1 MNEALQPLATSAAQ
15 ETATTVESILHVAWK
30 LPLWLTI
37 VLALGLASMV
47 FLLYRSER
55 GRAGIKLRWLLSG
68 LRFAL
73 LMLVLWMLAGW
84 SWLRFKSDQPELIV
98 VIDRSASM
106 STRDISAPGAP
117 GGTLSRWERAVEL
130 FDRLPMRERARLA
143 RNYQL
148 QGYTLAETLD
158 PLIVDFRNEGPLMP
172 LPSPDGATSSL
183 GDGLTRLL
191 QRQTGKGTAAIIFV
205 SDGINTSGTS
215 LAEVA
220 KGARRAAIPVLTVA
234 VGEQSEQ
241 PDLRLA
247 DLLIDRDVYFGDQ
260 VTAELSVI
268 VSDVPTAET
277 RLTLRDDTTD
287 EILAETRVTLSGEQR
302 QTTARL
308 SFVPKRPGD
317 LPLRIEAS
325 SIAGEQELDNNIIEE
340 TISVQDKAVRV
351 LLVSAH
357 ANYEFR
363 FLKNFLERTTAP
375 AGVVSANFEL
385 HSVLQDADPLF
396 VDQDSSALR
405 LVPSQ
410 PERLFDMDAFVL
422 VDFDPQ
428 LISQTSQQAIVDA
441 VLQRGAGCVFVNG
454 DGSSLRSLTGW
465 PLAKLL
471 PIERGESVAQTAILG
486 GTSWRWQPTPLGNAA
501 LPMQMAS
508 TIDDS
513 LAIWQSLP
521 AMVKVAS
528 VSELKTGAQVLAQAA
543 SPDNALEQP
552 LLIAQFAGAGRVVL
566 QATDETY
573 RWTSFQGTDLYYQR
587 YWGQLLRWLSRGKL
601 SGGMQR
607 VELAI
612 EPPQAKL
619 GQAVRFQVKLAGQ
632 PGQTETRQKIELAIE
647 GPAGRDT
654 TLQLTR
660 VDQTAD
666 VFQATK
672 SDWNPGTYRA
682 RLIQPIL
689 DSPPS
694 QQFTVTAPAGEQA
707 VLRTNVDGLQQLAQQ
722 SRGRAYLAADAQRM
736 FEQLPVGK
744 PTRLGALPSQPI
756 WNAWWVALLFVV
768 LISCEWMLRRRV
780 QML

>member
-1 MNEALQPLATSAAQ
+1 MNDEYQTAAPAAAQ
-15 ETATTVESILHVAWK
+15 ASVTTVESILHVAWK
-30 LPLWLTI
+30 LPLWVVI
-37 VLALGLASMV
+37 VLALLLATMV
-47 FLLYRSER
+47 VLLYRSER
-55 GRAGIKLRWLLSG
+55 GRAGESLRWLLAA

-73 LMLVLWMLAGW
+73 LMLVLWMLTGW

-98 VIDRSASM
+98 VLDRSASM
-106 STRDISAPGAP
+106 STRDVVAPDAP
-117 GGTLSRWERAVEL
+117 GGMMSRWERAVEL
-130 FDRLPMRERARLA
+130 FDALPPRERIRLA
-143 RNYQL
+143 RQYQL
-148 QGYTLAETLD
+148 QWFTLAETLD
-158 PLIVDFRNEGPLMP
+158 PIVVDFQNDGSLLQQRT
-172 LPSPDGATSSL
+172 PDGPTSSL

-220 KGARRAAIPVLTVA
+220 KGARRAAIPLLTVA

-247 DLLIDRDVYFGDQ
+247 DLMIDRDVYLGDQ

-268 VSDVPTAET
+268 VSDKPAAET
-277 RLTLRDDTTD
+277 RITVRDESTD
-287 EILAETRVTLSGEQR
+287 EVLAEMRVALSGEQR

-317 LPLRIEAS
+317 LPLRFEAS
-325 SIAGEQELDNNIIEE
+325 PIVGEQELDNNVLEE

-351 LLVSAH
+351 LLVSGH

-363 FLKNFLERTTAP
+363 FLKNYLERTTGP
-375 AGVVSANFEL
+375 AGGASASFEL
-385 HSVLQDADPLF
+385 LSVLQDADPLF
-396 VDQDSSALR
+396 VDQDPSALR

-410 PERLFDMDAFVL
+410 PERILEMDAFVL

-441 VLQRGAGCVFVNG
+441 VLQRGAGCIFVCG
-454 DGSSLRSLTGW
+454 DGAPLRSLAGW

-471 PIERGESVAQTAILG
+471 PIERAESVAQGPIVG
-486 GTSWRWQPTPLGNAA
+486 NTSWQWQPTPLGNAA
-501 LPMQMAS
+501 LPMQLAS

-513 LAIWQSLP
+513 LGIWQRLP
-521 AMVKVAS
+521 TMGKVAS
-528 VSELKTGAQVLAQAA
+528 VAQLKAGAQVLGLAV
-543 SPDNALEQP
+543 SRSEALEQP

-601 SGGMQR
+601 SGGTQR
-607 VELAI
+607 VELTI
-612 EPPQAKL
+612 EPQQSKL
-619 GQAVRFQVKLAGQ
+619 GQPVRFQVILPGQ
-632 PGQTETRQKIELAIE
+632 PGQAETKQVELAIE
-647 GPAGRDT
+647 GPAGHDT

-660 VDQTAD
+660 VDSAAGI
-666 VFQATK
+666 FQATK
-672 SDWNPGTYRA
+672 SDWNPGAYRA
-682 RLIQPIL
+682 RLVQPIF

-694 QQFTVTAPAGEQA
+694 EQFTVTAPAGEQA
-707 VLRTNVDGLQQLAQQ
+707 VLRTNVEGLQQLAQQ
-722 SRGRAYLAADAQRM
+722 SRGRAYLADDAERM
-736 FEQLPVGK
+736 FDQLPAGK
-744 PTRLGALPSQPI
+744 PTRLGVLPSQPI
-756 WNAWWVALLFVV
+756 WNAWWVAFLFLA
-768 LISCEWMLRRRV
+768 LITSEWILRRRV